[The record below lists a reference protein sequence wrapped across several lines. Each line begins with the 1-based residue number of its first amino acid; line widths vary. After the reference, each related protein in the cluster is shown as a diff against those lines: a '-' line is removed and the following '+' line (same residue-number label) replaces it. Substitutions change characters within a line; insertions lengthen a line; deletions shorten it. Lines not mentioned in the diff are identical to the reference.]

1 MLWFLKMATTL
12 FTEREM
18 SNIAKANKLQQA
30 IDMLNKADALV
41 QEALGATEECY
52 DLHTGIQSM
61 ADDIAGVVEQLDEMQ
76 ITD

>member
-1 MLWFLKMATTL
+1 
-12 FTEREM
+12 M

-30 IDMLNKADALV
+30 IDMLNEADALV
-41 QEALGATEECY
+41 QEALGASEECC
-52 DLHTGIQSM
+52 DLHTAIQSV

>member
-1 MLWFLKMATTL
+1 
-12 FTEREM
+12 M

-30 IDMLNKADALV
+30 IDKLNEADALM
-41 QEALGATEECY
+41 QEALGATEECF

>member
-1 MLWFLKMATTL
+1 MLWFLKIATTL

>member
-1 MLWFLKMATTL
+1 
-12 FTEREM
+12 M
-18 SNIAKANKLQQA
+18 SNITKANKLQQA
-30 IDMLNKADALV
+30 IDMLNEADALV
-41 QEALGATEECY
+41 QEALGATEECF